1 MEHEQNQGRPKKG
14 IRKFP
19 RSQQDK
25 IDFSRL
31 ELEQYIESHIEEA
44 IEKRWIKVYLQ
55 VNIRGLSRKVCG
67 AEALSRWND
76 PKYGMIYP
84 GDFIPVLEKCLKI
97 HLLDFFVFEEVCR
110 NIAKRRNR
118 GEAVFPIS
126 LNFSRLDFD
135 VERFIDKL
143 DDLVALYKIPKS
155 ILHVEITESVVMHNE
170 EYMKFAVR
178 QLREQGYKVWMDDFG
193 SGYSSLNLLKEF
205 EFDTFKIDMRFLSDM
220 GKKSLIIISS
230 ILYMAKEIGIHTVA
244 EGVETEE
251 QYQFLKAAGC
261 ERMQGYCFGRPEPIE
276 NWLKE
281 RIEENGVE
289 SGEDTFLYDRVGL
302 VNILSPTPFVFDR
315 LDETPTIY
323 GFETVL
329 PMALVSE
336 KAGKIKH
343 LNWTK
348 PYKKTIEDLGYEGIE
363 EFQGVLNDEKSLV
376 VERIKDTI
384 SLAKDSLGIET
395 TDFIS
400 RGQYCQIQVRR
411 VTSKGNSYIYLL
423 RIDILTNNDSFQKL
437 NHLDNSLRPLYS
449 MYDTVILLDL
459 QKNTLLPIYRT
470 NAAEKIERSNDL
482 TNDLDKYLHKYIHPD
497 DFARCREFFNPSDMW
512 ERLGS
517 NGEGFVL
524 SYFRAKNKEK
534 KYVWKRYILIRSEE
548 AQDERRVIFG
558 IHTLNMEKLSFI
570 KDEAQMFFMEN
581 HKEQL
586 GDAEMFQ

>member
-1 MEHEQNQGRPKKG
+1 MEEFQKNERKKKG
-14 IRKFP
+14 IRNFSRP
-19 RSQQDK
+19 QQDQ
-25 IDFSRL
+25 IDLSRL

-44 IEKRWIKVYLQ
+44 IENRWIKVYLQ
-55 VNIRGLSRKVCG
+55 VNVRGLSRRVCG

-76 PKYGMIYP
+76 PTHGMIYP

-97 HLLDFFVFEEVCR
+97 HLLDLFVFEEVCI

-135 VERFIDKL
+135 VEKFIDKL
-143 DDLVALYKIPKS
+143 DEIVAIYKIPKS

-170 EYMKFAVR
+170 EYMKFVVR

-276 NWLKE
+276 NWLADL
-281 RIEENGVE
+281 IEENGVE
-289 SGEDTFLYDRVGL
+289 SSEDTFLYDRVGL
-302 VNILSPTPFVFDR
+302 VNIISPTPFIFDR
-315 LDETPTIY
+315 LDESPSIY
-323 GFETVL
+323 GFETGL
-329 PMALVSE
+329 PMALISE
-336 KAGKIKH
+336 KSGEITH

-348 PYKKTIEDLGYEGIE
+348 PYTKTLQDLGYEDSKQ
-363 EFQGVLNDEKSLV
+363 FQNVLNSQKTLV
-376 VERIKDTI
+376 VERIRDTI
-384 SLAKDSLGIET
+384 SLAKNSLGIET
-395 TDFIS
+395 TDFILQ
-400 RGQYCQIQVRR
+400 GKYCQIQARR
-411 VTSKGNSYIYLL
+411 VTSRGNSYIYLL
-423 RIDILTNNDSFQKL
+423 RIDILTNDVSFQKL
-437 NHLDNSLRPLYS
+437 NNLDNSLRPLYS
-449 MYDTVILLDL
+449 MYDIVILLDL

-470 NAAEKIERSNDL
+470 NVAERIAESDNL
-482 TNDLDKYLHKYIHPD
+482 TRDLDKYLHKYIHPD
-497 DFARCREFFNPSDMW
+497 DFIRCQDFLNPSDMW
-512 ERLGS
+512 ERLGNS
-517 NGEGFVL
+517 EEGFLL

-534 KYVWKRYILIRSEE
+534 KYIWKRYVLICSHDDG
-548 AQDERRVIFG
+548 DEKRVIFG

-570 KDEAQMFFMEN
+570 KDEAQMYFIKN
-581 HKEQL
+581 QDEQL